1 MRGYSYETLPI
12 SWRQRHHG
20 VSSLK
25 LQEMGSRYL
34 FIVLHVWLEKMLT
47 RGTTGVSTPG
57 SRFVASPSTPSKH
70 RPPPPGGEAS

>member
-47 RGTTGVSTPG
+47 RGDYRRVDAGQPFRRIAVDP
-57 SRFVASPSTPSKH
+57 VEA
-70 RPPPPGGEAS
+70 PPAAAGR